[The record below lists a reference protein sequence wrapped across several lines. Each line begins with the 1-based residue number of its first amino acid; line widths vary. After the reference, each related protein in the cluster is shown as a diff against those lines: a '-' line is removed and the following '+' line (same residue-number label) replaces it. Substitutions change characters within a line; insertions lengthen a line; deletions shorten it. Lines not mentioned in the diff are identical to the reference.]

1 MNVIHTYP
9 ICHVC
14 IYMWPTAAVASHYII
29 YYIVG
34 KYSMWFQMHL
44 WTMDY
49 IYQIK
54 ITYKIK
60 NI

>member
-14 IYMWPTAAVASHYII
+14 IVMWPTPAVASHYII

-34 KYSMWFQMHL
+34 KYVISDAP
-44 WTMDY
+44 MDY
-49 IYQIK
+49 GLYIS
-54 ITYKIK
+54 
-60 NI
+60 N